1 METQHDTKEC
11 NQTTREKLKD
21 EEKRI
26 IIGWGQNGRGV
37 GGCRVHL
44 SPEIHQK

>member
-1 METQHDTKEC
+1 MTLKNVIKLQGK
-11 NQTTREKLKD
+11 KLKD